1 MENSFPLHSANLTCG
16 FLPCDMKAS
25 ALLAGYLQCLILC
38 IFIHTYLIAKGHWFS
53 LCPGHF
59 HIALPLLTQF
69 VLEYVTAEARLC
81 HLVSPSPVSAKSQV
95 TSQQIKVN
103 FNQQQFK

>member
-1 MENSFPLHSANLTCG
+1 MENSFLLRLANLTYV
-16 FLPCDMKAS
+16 FLPCDMKVS

-59 HIALPLLTQF
+59 HVALLLLTSICTGVGEKRSTALLPSQH
-69 VLEYVTAEARLC
+69 VTCL
-81 HLVSPSPVSAKSQV
+81 H
-95 TSQQIKVN
+95 
-103 FNQQQFK
+103 